1 MIFDHYEG
9 TLLILLYHRAG
20 FSFRPQKCRKI
31 RPIFHKSQLSVN
43 IYLKLKLY
51 LLKIRLRLYLVMA
64 GIVTQRR
71 RQDIQHNTKARA
83 QTYFLRS
90 QLILFN
96 SRKKH
101 GLLYSVATAA
111 GLFCIPGIL
120 NIIGSE
126 TDIQQLLIQRI
137 IAAPFITLMI
147 TVGMFILNDLVDAD
161 LDKVNLKNR
170 PISSGLVSKK
180 QAWTFILLTNGAA
193 LGILIS
199 TLPIASAIFVMPMM
213 LLGILY
219 STPKKIALMNRFVI
233 KNIAI
238 VLFYMLCTMLG
249 ITSCYGIELAINN
262 PIVAIHAI
270 TMSGI
275 MIFVGSTINDLGDIK
290 GDEAAGRRTIPIVL
304 GGENTVRVLIILLVS
319 MPAISW
325 MLYARFV
332 EQHDSSIS
340 TILTP
345 IAVTI
350 VASLALLRMTNIR
363 KMFEDMKL
371 MREQHKKWFP
381 LYMVLQLGMVVGPS
395 LTL

>member
-1 MIFDHYEG
+1 
-9 TLLILLYHRAG
+9 
-20 FSFRPQKCRKI
+20 
-31 RPIFHKSQLSVN
+31 
-43 IYLKLKLY
+43 
-51 LLKIRLRLYLVMA
+51 MA
-64 GIVTQRR
+64 YTVTRRGLQGI
-71 RQDIQHNTKARA
+71 QDNTKAGA
-83 QTYFLRS
+83 VASFLCS
-90 QLILFN
+90 QIILFN

-111 GLFCIPGIL
+111 GVFCIPGIL

-126 TDIQQLLIQRI
+126 TDIQLLIQRI
-137 IAAPFITLMI
+137 IPAPFITLMI

-170 PISSGLVSKK
+170 PIPSGLVSKK
-180 QAWTFILLTNGAA
+180 QAWTFIMLTNGAA

-213 LLGILY
+213 LIGILY
-219 STPKKIALMNRFVI
+219 SMPKRIALMKRFVI

-238 VLFYMLCTMLG
+238 ALFYMLCSMLG
-249 ITSCYGIELAINN
+249 ITSSYGIELAINN
-262 PIVAIHAI
+262 PIVTIHTI

-290 GDEAAGRRTIPIVL
+290 GDKAAGRRTIPIVL
-304 GGENTVRVLIILLVS
+304 GGENTVKMLIILSVS

-325 MLYARFV
+325 MLYATFV
-332 EQHDSSIS
+332 EHDSIS
-340 TILTP
+340 TMMTP

-350 VASLALLRMTNIR
+350 VASLALLRMNNIR
-363 KMFEDMKL
+363 KMFENTKL

-381 LYMVLQLGMVVGPS
+381 LYTVLQFGMVVGSFLP
-395 LTL
+395 L

>member
-1 MIFDHYEG
+1 
-9 TLLILLYHRAG
+9 
-20 FSFRPQKCRKI
+20 
-31 RPIFHKSQLSVN
+31 
-43 IYLKLKLY
+43 
-51 LLKIRLRLYLVMA
+51 MA
-64 GIVTQRR
+64 YTVTRRGLQGI
-71 RQDIQHNTKARA
+71 QDNTKAGA
-83 QTYFLRS
+83 VASFLCS
-90 QLILFN
+90 QIILFN

-111 GLFCIPGIL
+111 GVFCIPGIL

-126 TDIQQLLIQRI
+126 TDIQLLIQRI
-137 IAAPFITLMI
+137 IPAPFITLMI

-170 PISSGLVSKK
+170 PIPSGLVSKK
-180 QAWTFILLTNGAA
+180 QAWTFIMLTNGAA

-213 LLGILY
+213 LIGILY
-219 STPKKIALMNRFVI
+219 SIPKRIALMKRFVI

-238 VLFYMLCTMLG
+238 ALFYMLCSMLG
-249 ITSCYGIELAINN
+249 ITSSYGIELAINN
-262 PIVAIHAI
+262 PIVTIHTI

-290 GDEAAGRRTIPIVL
+290 GDKAAGRRTIPIVL
-304 GGENTVRVLIILLVS
+304 GGENTVKMLIILSVS

-325 MLYARFV
+325 MLYATFV
-332 EQHDSSIS
+332 EHDSIS
-340 TILTP
+340 TMMTP

-350 VASLALLRMTNIR
+350 VASLALLRMNNIR
-363 KMFEDMKL
+363 KMFENTKL

-381 LYMVLQLGMVVGPS
+381 LYTVLQFGMVVGSFLP
-395 LTL
+395 L

>member
-1 MIFDHYEG
+1 
-9 TLLILLYHRAG
+9 
-20 FSFRPQKCRKI
+20 
-31 RPIFHKSQLSVN
+31 
-43 IYLKLKLY
+43 
-51 LLKIRLRLYLVMA
+51 MA
-64 GIVTQRR
+64 YTVTRRGRQGI
-71 RQDIQHNTKARA
+71 QDNTKARA
-83 QTYFLRS
+83 VASFLCS
-90 QLILFN
+90 QIILFN

-101 GLLYSVATAA
+101 GLLYSIATAA
-111 GLFCIPGIL
+111 GIFCIPGIL

-126 TDIQQLLIQRI
+126 TDIQLLFQRI
-137 IAAPFITLMI
+137 IPAPFITLMI

-180 QAWTFILLTNGAA
+180 QAWTFIMLTNGAA

-213 LLGILY
+213 LIGILY
-219 STPKKIALMNRFVI
+219 STPKRIAFMNRFVI

-238 VLFYMLCTMLG
+238 ALFYMLCSMLG
-249 ITSCYGIELAINN
+249 ITSSYGIELAINN
-262 PIVAIHAI
+262 PIVTIHTI

-290 GDEAAGRRTIPIVL
+290 GDKAAGRRTIPIVL

-319 MPAISW
+319 MPVISW
-325 MLYARFV
+325 ILYVTFV
-332 EQHDSSIS
+332 EQDSVS
-340 TILTP
+340 TMITP

-350 VASLALLRMTNIR
+350 VASLAILRMTDIQ
-363 KMFEDMKL
+363 KVFEDMKL

-381 LYMVLQLGMVVGPS
+381 LYMVLQLGMVGSFLP
-395 LTL
+395 L

>member
-1 MIFDHYEG
+1 
-9 TLLILLYHRAG
+9 
-20 FSFRPQKCRKI
+20 
-31 RPIFHKSQLSVN
+31 
-43 IYLKLKLY
+43 
-51 LLKIRLRLYLVMA
+51 MA
-64 GIVTQRR
+64 YTVTRRGLQGIK
-71 RQDIQHNTKARA
+71 DNTKAGA
-83 QTYFLRS
+83 VASFLCS
-90 QLILFN
+90 QIILFN

-111 GLFCIPGIL
+111 GVFCIPGIL

-126 TDIQQLLIQRI
+126 TDIQLLIQRI
-137 IAAPFITLMI
+137 IPAPFITLMI

-170 PISSGLVSKK
+170 PIPSGLVSKK
-180 QAWTFILLTNGAA
+180 QAWTFIMLTNGAA

-213 LLGILY
+213 LIGILY
-219 STPKKIALMNRFVI
+219 SMPKRIALMNRFVI

-238 VLFYMLCTMLG
+238 ALFYMLCSMLG
-249 ITSCYGIELAINN
+249 ITSSYGIELAINN
-262 PIVAIHAI
+262 PIVTIHTI

-290 GDEAAGRRTIPIVL
+290 GDKAAGRRTIPIVL
-304 GGENTVRVLIILLVS
+304 GGGNTVKMLIILSVS

-325 MLYARFV
+325 MLYATFV
-332 EQHDSSIS
+332 EHDSIS
-340 TILTP
+340 TMMTP
-345 IAVTI
+345 IAVTV

-381 LYMVLQLGMVVGPS
+381 LYMVLQFGMVVES
-395 LTL
+395 FLRL

>member
-83 QTYFLRS
+83 QASFLRS

-126 TDIQQLLIQRI
+126 TDIQLLIQRI

-170 PISSGLVSKK
+170 PIPSGLVSKK
-180 QAWTFILLTNGAA
+180 QAWTFIMLTNGAA

-238 VLFYMLCTMLG
+238 ALFYMLCSMLG

-262 PIVAIHAI
+262 PIVTIHTI

-290 GDEAAGRRTIPIVL
+290 GDKAAGRRTIPIVL

-319 MPAISW
+319 MAAISW
-325 MLYARFV
+325 MLYATFIQ
-332 EQHDSSIS
+332 QHDSIS
-340 TILTP
+340 TMMTP

-363 KMFEDMKL
+363 IMYEDMKL

-395 LTL
+395 LPL